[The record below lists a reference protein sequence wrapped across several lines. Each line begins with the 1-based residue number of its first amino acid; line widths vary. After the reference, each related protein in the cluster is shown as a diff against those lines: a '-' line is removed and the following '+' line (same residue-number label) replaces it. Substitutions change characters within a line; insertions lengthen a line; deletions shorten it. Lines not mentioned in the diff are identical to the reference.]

1 MHIIYTII
9 VGFIVGLIAKFL
21 TPGREPGGFVITTL
35 IGIGG
40 ALLAAWI
47 GRALGWYAPGQSAGF
62 FASIIG
68 AILLLLV
75 YHLIRKAMG
84 SGTGTG
90 RHL

>member
-1 MHIIYTII
+1 MHIIVSII
-9 VGFIVGLIAKFL
+9 IGFIVGLIAKFL

-40 ALLAAWI
+40 ALLASWI

-68 AILLLLV
+68 AIILLLI
-75 YHLIRKAMG
+75 YHGFKRVA
-84 SGTGTG
+84 G
-90 RHL
+90 RPH

>member
-1 MHIIYTII
+1 MHFIITII
-9 VGFIVGLIAKFL
+9 IGFIVGFIAKFL

-47 GRALGWYAPGQSAGF
+47 GRAVGWYAPGQSAGF
-62 FASIIG
+62 FASIVG
-68 AILLLLV
+68 AIILLAI
-75 YHLIRKAMG
+75 YHLFRKATG
-84 SGTGTG
+84 GPGTG